1 MWVFIANALF
11 SSWLSAINTV
21 LPLFGPV
28 PYRDCDTNPVPICQS
43 SSLAKEV
50 AAKASLKDAVASL
63 PCPFPEPPAD
73 GSQTI
78 IFGLAAK
85 PPVGPKA
92 CG

>member
-43 SSLAKEV
+43 SSVPKVV

-63 PCPFPEPPAD
+63 PFPLPPPDASQIIIVGSAD
-73 GSQTI
+73 
-78 IFGLAAK
+78 K